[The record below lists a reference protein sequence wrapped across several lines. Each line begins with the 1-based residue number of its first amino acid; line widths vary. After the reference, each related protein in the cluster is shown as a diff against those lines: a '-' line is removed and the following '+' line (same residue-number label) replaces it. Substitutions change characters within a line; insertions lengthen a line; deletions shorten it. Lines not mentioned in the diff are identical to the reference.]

1 MGESGGEVAIVGVS
15 VCMFVVVVVVVVAV
29 CCRPAVEGCGMLVE

>member
-15 VCMFVVVVVVVVAV
+15 VCMFVVVVVVVAV
-29 CCRPAVEGCGMLVE
+29 CCRPAVEGVGCW